1 MPVIST
7 EPEEIELW
15 LKADWKY
22 PRTLQRALSG
32 RAHDTSSKSEVAKAS
47 SYQVP
52 WIRCIILSE
61 VPLLR
66 RRTFPRDCE
75 AAARIATALFSIY
88 LSGVRERDRL
98 RQMVEVG

>member
-52 WIRCIILSE
+52 WIRCITLSE

-66 RRTFPRDCE
+66 RRTFGHE
-75 AAARIATALFSIY
+75 ELARC
-88 LSGVRERDRL
+88 
-98 RQMVEVG
+98 